1 MVRAKAAETRR
12 KEKAA
17 IKLQA
22 VERGNMVR
30 AKAAKEKA
38 AKEKAA
44 QFKKK
49 REAAAIKLQ
58 TANRGKMARA
68 KVAKLKNERNE
79 AIKEWRGSEVRAP
92 KDIDIHR
99 EIYNILAM
107 NNAKDA
113 VTKINKAFRKGSG
126 HTLNVAKFIQL
137 LDLKH
142 ELSTG
147 KNKYTIEDTRNYISA
162 APDYKGNKN
171 IDPDTF
177 DAIHKYL
184 LAKIVGKIQSIG
196 EAFDNAK
203 SIESKKL
210 KEDEAKWR
218 PPTRGVGLQRTKS
231 NNKN

>member
-1 MVRAKAAETRR
+1 MARAK
-12 KEKAA
+12 
-17 IKLQA
+17 
-22 VERGNMVR
+22 V
-30 AKAAKEKA
+30 
-38 AKEKAA
+38 A

-58 TANRGKMARA
+58 TANRGKMARTE
-68 KVAKLKNERNE
+68 VAKLKNERNE

-92 KDIDIHR
+92 KETDIHR

-107 NNAKDA
+107 NDAKDA

-126 HTLNVAKFIQL
+126 HTLSVAKFIQL

-147 KNKYTIEDTRNYISA
+147 KNKFTIEDTRKYIRD
-162 APDYKGNKN
+162 APDYKGNTN

-177 DAIHKYL
+177 DTIHKYL

-196 EAFDNAK
+196 KAFDNAK

-218 PPTRGVGLQRTKS
+218 PPTRGIGTAK
-231 NNKN
+231 NKIQ